1 MLEIIITSLLVV
13 IIILIINI
21 IVRIIC
27 DTKKLVADTTN
38 LDDNTLDNFQIIAA
52 GCTRSRIS
60 RFPNEWSDV
69 LCHMDILYLCK
80 SNLDNKYYN
89 ALKDKKNKDTWR
101 ILIPVIKIQKQ
112 EGIRAL
118 DPYPHRPFQRARDSR
133 CFAEWRRSTSQSS
146 WSIPSIDCEK
156 THSPQGRTRPGDGPA
171 QYRRRTHAPNS
182 SRVSYNTETAICC
195 GKSPP
200 RSARQWHWP
209 NSGKSRGK
217 KVQTRQRREPVFC
230 EARPHTPRLWHRF

>member
-1 MLEIIITSLLVV
+1 MLKIIITSLLVV

-80 SNLDNKYYN
+80 SNLDNKYYF
-89 ALKDKKNKDTWR
+89 
-101 ILIPVIKIQKQ
+101 V
-112 EGIRAL
+112 
-118 DPYPHRPFQRARDSR
+118 
-133 CFAEWRRSTSQSS
+133 
-146 WSIPSIDCEK
+146 
-156 THSPQGRTRPGDGPA
+156 
-171 QYRRRTHAPNS
+171 
-182 SRVSYNTETAICC
+182 
-195 GKSPP
+195 
-200 RSARQWHWP
+200 
-209 NSGKSRGK
+209 
-217 KVQTRQRREPVFC
+217 
-230 EARPHTPRLWHRF
+230 